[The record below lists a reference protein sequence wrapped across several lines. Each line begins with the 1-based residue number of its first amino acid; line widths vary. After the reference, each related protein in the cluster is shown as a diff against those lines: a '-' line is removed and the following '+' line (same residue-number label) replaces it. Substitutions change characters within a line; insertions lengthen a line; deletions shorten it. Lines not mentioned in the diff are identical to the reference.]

1 MANCET
7 NRIATVVFFQFKDCS
22 HSQYAFENET
32 FASFFRE
39 SFLDVYFLPCV
50 TQVIFVLVATW
61 LIGPAYNGSYQIPTS
76 EITAE
81 CNYTCTI
88 YTAWPSQ
95 LAQQLVGVLTFLLK
109 YVLPLAVLIYFYVR
123 MTAALR
129 TSDMSSSSE
138 GASNVSINTTQS
150 SVVGNCHV

>member
-1 MANCET
+1 
-7 NRIATVVFFQFKDCS
+7 
-22 HSQYAFENET
+22 
-32 FASFFRE
+32 
-39 SFLDVYFLPCV
+39 VYFLPCG

-61 LIGPAYNGSYQIPTS
+61 LIGPAYNSSYQIPAS

-95 LAQQLVGVLTFLLK
+95 IVQQLVGVLTVLLE

-129 TSDMSSSSE
+129 TSDISSSSE

-150 SVVGNCHV
+150 SVVGNYHV